1 MTIHVVIFVKLMIK
15 IKFRGIIV
23 KKRLQEFRGCTMTV
37 TIYDVAR
44 EAKVSMATVSRVLNG
59 NPNVKPETRKKVK
72 EVIKR
77 LNYRPNAVA
86 RGLASKKTTTV
97 GVIIP
102 DISNMYYSSLAR
114 GLDDIAEMYNYQ
126 TIITN
131 TDHDPEKERDSFLNL
146 VSKQV
151 DGVVFLGGTLNE
163 ETTEDIK
170 NSNVPVVICGT
181 SEKDSNLP
189 SVNIDYFAAIKEVAS
204 RLLEKNAEN
213 IYFIKANYS
222 EQLENRIEEGLKEA
236 YKEAGKTFKDE
247 FIGPVAEDYQTGTE
261 IFDSLIDN
269 EADVIITM
277 SDEAAVG
284 ILHGALDRGVSLP
297 NRLQLISCSNTRLV
311 NMMRPPVTS
320 IAIPLYDVGAVGM
333 RLLTKYMNDE
343 SVENSNVILP
353 YSIEY
358 RSSTK

>member
-1 MTIHVVIFVKLMIK
+1 
-15 IKFRGIIV
+15 
-23 KKRLQEFRGCTMTV
+23 MTV

-59 NPNVKPETRKKVK
+59 NPNVRPETRKKVK

-151 DGVVFLGGTLNE
+151 DGIVFLGGTLNE

-181 SEKDSNLP
+181 SEKDADLP
-189 SVNIDYFAAIKEVAS
+189 SVNIDYYSAIKEVTE
-204 RLLEKNAEN
+204 RLLDKGSEHV
-213 IYFIKANYS
+213 YFLKANYS
-222 EQLENRIEEGLKEA
+222 RQLEGRIEDGVKAA
-236 YKEAGKTFKDE
+236 YDSAGKPFKNE
-247 FIGPVAEDYQTGTE
+247 YIASSAEDYQTGKE
-261 IFDSLIDN
+261 VFDHLIKDG
-269 EADVIITM
+269 ADVIITM

-284 ILHGALDRGVSLP
+284 ILHGALDRGISLP
-297 NRLQLISCSNTRLV
+297 NRLQLLSCSNTRLV

-320 IAIPLYDVGAVGM
+320 IAIPLYDIGAVGM

-343 SVENSNVILP
+343 PVDEPNVILP
-353 YSIEY
+353 YRIEY